1 VITDQYIINEFF
13 ANHEN
18 RKNLMIKRKRLD
30 NASEEEIKYIR
41 DRYSDSESD
50 SESLKRIYYGI
61 ENKPKCP
68 VCGKSIKFIGIPSC
82 MFKKF
87 CSNKCAQI
95 SIETRNKS
103 KETCLKR
110 YGVINGGGSKR
121 ALDKIKKTCQEKYGV
136 DWVGQIPSQ
145 KQHVKETFDKK
156 YGGNPN
162 KTIKVRNKL
171 KETCLKRYGV
181 INGGGS
187 KQALDKI
194 KKTCQEKYGVDWVFS
209 SKEIQNKIW
218 QTNIKRYGYPTPCQC
233 DKVKYKLRMS
243 LNSEEVK
250 SKIYNTKKRNNSFN
264 KSTDEDLSYIYISE
278 LYPDV
283 QRQVKYSKDRN
294 YIADFYIPCLDLY
307 IECDY
312 HWTHGGHVYD
322 KTNVQDITKVKLWD
336 SKNTKYYNNAINT
349 WTKKDVE
356 KRKFIESLKLNCLY
370 FYNIKE
376 LINWLNGE

>member
-1 VITDQYIINEFF
+1 MITDQYIINEFF
-13 ANHEN
+13 VNHEN

-103 KETCLKR
+103 
-110 YGVINGGGSKR
+110 
-121 ALDKIKKTCQEKYGV
+121 
-136 DWVGQIPSQ
+136 
-145 KQHVKETFDKK
+145 
-156 YGGNPN
+156 
-162 KTIKVRNKL
+162 